1 MRAITRLWAVAVL
14 CSTAPAWGAFTSMDS
29 HAPSAR
35 LAGADGALEGR
46 PAGPEAAIANPA
58 AFAHGEDATLS
69 LSGGNGARYADW
81 VGASWLAY
89 PLEDDLSLGLAFEQT
104 EGGLGPGYTE
114 QALGLSAGLSAVPH
128 LDLGVRGWALQAA
141 TAPGLA
147 GSGRGFSMDL
157 GARSDWS
164 WDRRDTISLGL
175 SGENLVSEWPDRYW
189 RRSMPLTTRAGLG
202 WTRSRWAWVGGQFE
216 VADGAG
222 AGQLP
227 RQAYR
232 LGVETLAFKAFQ
244 LRAGAST
251 QKDQAYSVG
260 ASLPFAF
267 WRLKGEAH
275 YALVV
280 DQSAQDF
287 QHRLQLDLGLQV
299 RKRAEIYAVPLQV
312 VFEPGTKKVK
322 SARISLNV
330 EAAGEP
336 TQEWELEIRDKNGNV
351 VRVLRGTGVPPA
363 FVTWDGKDALG
374 QSVDDGDQVSYRLNI
389 KTNSGLR
396 SSKDAYATETSL
408 NADSLNELSIPATDG
423 ALVVPVM
430 GDDGKT
436 SQLLLKPPAMPGETQ
451 HWEIVIQDESGNT
464 LKKLEGSGSLPTE
477 LLWDGTDEK
486 GNRIT
491 DRAGLRIRF
500 NAFDKSGN
508 LSSVD
513 QELGE
518 GMQPIRA
525 EEDEEGQ
532 GPNLILRMPA
542 LHEGGPT
549 LEMRLSDASLHELP
563 IEALDAGP
571 APRPTRMPT
580 PRPTASPTRSPTA
593 IPTVLPTAAPTPL
606 PTPVP
611 TAVPTE
617 QPTPLATAVPTPA
630 AEAETR
636 PLVSGLQNGRFL
648 ADPNALPPAIMTR
661 AQAEARGP
669 VRPQARRQPSRPST
683 LRATV
688 AGLLDVFKPNSSEVD
703 EAKYGDSLQAFYWRL
718 QGYKH
723 RRLQL
728 TGLIKT
734 GESGGEALS
743 RDRAREISR
752 RMIEEGGFEG
762 EFILRVD
769 GRPGEKGGVRV
780 EVLSR

>member
-1 MRAITRLWAVAVL
+1 MAAL
-14 CSTAPAWGAFTSMDS
+14 CSAAPAWGAFTTMDS

-35 LAGADGALEGR
+35 LGGLGGALEGH
-46 PAGPEAAIANPA
+46 PAGADAAIADPA

-81 VGASWLAY
+81 VAATWLAY
-89 PLEDDLSLGLAFEQT
+89 PLQDDLSLGLAFEDVQ
-104 EGGLGPGYTE
+104 GGLGPGYTE
-114 QALGLSAGLSAVPH
+114 QALGLSAGLSAIPH
-128 LDLGVRGWALQAA
+128 LDLGVRGWALQAG
-141 TAPGLA
+141 TAPGLS
-147 GSGRGFSMDL
+147 GSGRGFSMDV
-157 GARSDWS
+157 GARSEWS
-164 WDRRDTISLGL
+164 WDRRDTLTLGV
-175 SGENLVSEWPDRYW
+175 SGENVVSEWPDRFW
-189 RRSMPLTTRAGLG
+189 RRSVPLTTRAGLG
-202 WTRSRWAWVGGQFE
+202 WTRSRLGWIGAQFE

-232 LGVETLAFKAFQ
+232 VGIETLAFKSFQ

-251 QKDQAYSVG
+251 LKDQAYSAG
-260 ASLPFAF
+260 ASLPFSF
-267 WRLKGEAH
+267 WRLKGSAH

-280 DQSAQDF
+280 DQSAQDL
-287 QHRLQLDLGLQV
+287 QHRLQLDLTLQV

-351 VRVLRGTGVPPA
+351 VRVLRGTGIPPA

-374 QSVDDGDQVSYRLNI
+374 QSVEDGDQVSYRLNI

-396 SSKDAYATETSL
+396 SSSDAYASEASL
-408 NADSLNELSIPATDG
+408 NADSLNEISIPATDG

-451 HWEIVIQDESGNT
+451 HWEIVIQDENGNT
-464 LKKLEGSGSLPTE
+464 LKKLEGTGALPSE

-486 GNRIT
+486 GNRVA

-518 GMQPIRA
+518 GMQPIQA
-525 EEDEEGQ
+525 EEEGE
-532 GPNLILRMPA
+532 GPRPDLVLRMPA
-542 LHEGGPT
+542 LREGGPA
-549 LEMRLSDASLHELP
+549 LEMRLSDSTLQPLK
-563 IEALDAGP
+563 IEALDAE
-571 APRPTRMPT
+571 PT
-580 PRPTASPTRSPTA
+580 PRPTRVATPIPTLRPTAMPTA
-593 IPTVLPTAAPTPL
+593 I

-611 TAVPTE
+611 TAAPTAIPTPVATAIPTE
-617 QPTPLATAVPTPA
+617 EPTPLPTRVPTPA

-648 ADPNALPPAIMTR
+648 EDPNALPPAIMTR
-661 AQAEARGP
+661 AQADARGP
-669 VRPQARRQPSRPST
+669 ARPSSPRKPSRPST

-688 AGLLDVFKPNSSEVD
+688 AGVIDVFKPNSAEVD
-703 EAKYGDSLQAFYWRL
+703 EAKYGDALQAFYWRL
-718 QGYKH
+718 QGYKR

-728 TGLIKT
+728 TGLIKV
-734 GESGGEALS
+734 GETGGEALS

-769 GRPGEKGGVRV
+769 GKPGEKGGVRV